1 MVIFTSLFMQ
11 DSFYMQVLPIAI
23 VINNSSTLIQK
34 ISYKYIASMGH
45 STEHSPPPPLT
56 HTQKKFEVNPHPP
69 FRCPTVILLLILETN
84 FYTNYSPWHK
94 FS

>member
-1 MVIFTSLFMQ
+1 MQ

-23 VINNSSTLIQK
+23 VINNSSTLIK
-34 ISYKYIASMGH
+34 KSYKYIASMGH
-45 STEHSPPPPLT
+45 STEHSPPPPSHT
-56 HTQKKFEVNPHPP
+56 HTHTEEIEVNPHPP

-94 FS
+94 F